1 MVMDNPFTLTD
12 RVAVITGASEGL
24 GVAVARAAAAAGASL
39 VLAARRTPLLEQLA
53 TELGGAVVVGCD
65 VTIEADRVR
74 LVAAAHEAHG
84 RIDVLI
90 NNAAIAVAGPAEH
103 EPAADS
109 ARVIDTNLTAVLRLC
124 HLAAPGMLA
133 HGSGSIVNISS
144 IGALRSFDRYGLSA
158 YAASK
163 AGVIGLTREL
173 AAQWGRR
180 GVRVNA
186 VAPGWFPG
194 GTNNYLRDDQLRD
207 WIAGHTALGRPGR
220 PDELATAVLFLASHA
235 SSYIT
240 GQVIAVDGGW
250 TAY

>member
-1 MVMDNPFTLTD
+1 MNDLFALTD
-12 RVAVITGASEGL
+12 RVVVITGASEGL
-24 GVAVARAAAAAGASL
+24 GVAVARAAAKAGASL
-39 VLAARRTPLLEQLA
+39 VLAARRTSLLQQVA
-53 TELGGAVVVGCD
+53 TELGGATVVGCD
-65 VTIEADRVR
+65 VSVEAERVR

-84 RIDVLI
+84 RIDILI
-90 NNAAIAVAGPAEH
+90 NNAAMAIAGPAEH
-103 EPAADS
+103 EPADAS

-133 HGSGSIVNISS
+133 RGSGSIVNVSS
-144 IGALRSFDRYGLSA
+144 IGALRSFDRFGLSA

-194 GTNNYLRDDQLRD
+194 GTNGYLQDDHLRD

-220 PDELATAVLFLASHA
+220 PDELAAAVLFLVSPA

-250 TAY
+250 TAF